1 MPPGASPV
9 ENDRLVPNQTKKW
22 GGVGWHKKGENHAGS
37 LKRLSAEKE
46 GRLQSDWGGN
56 SVDGKTLE
64 KA

>member
-1 MPPGASPV
+1 M
-9 ENDRLVPNQTKKW
+9 
-22 GGVGWHKKGENHAGS
+22 GWHKEGENHAGS

-64 KA
+64 EA